1 MWYVAILYIVIFI
14 LIALCLFHACDSCD
28 SPRLNAYALLVWTW
42 IIALV
47 LFAIF
52 GVFIADEVSQMLYM
66 ASVVAISSLFIFFI
80 LLWAIVD
87 AYGYSMQTHKELH
100 ELLCNLDGAM

>member
-1 MWYVAILYIVIFI
+1 MWYVTILYIVVFI
-14 LIALCLFHACDSCD
+14 LIALCLSHASDSCGG
-28 SPRLNAYALLVWTW
+28 PHLNAYALLVWTW

-47 LFAIF
+47 LFALF

-66 ASVVAISSLFIFFI
+66 GSVVAISSLFIFFI

-87 AYGYSMQTHKELH
+87 AYGYSIQTHQELH
-100 ELLCNLDGAM
+100 ELLCNLDETL